1 MAIAVV
7 LRRKPA
13 YTKPLHHIKNIVGC
27 RRFSFVA
34 KKLYFTCTIN
44 ITCNRLLS
52 NCLYYK

>member
-1 MAIAVV
+1 MAIAVA

-34 KKLYFTCTIN
+34 KKLYFMCTIN